1 MQREF
6 RHATYSDILDGMLAH
21 GARPGQGGH
30 LEGDAED
37 VRLALGRL
45 DCYAPL
51 ANEMANTFGVNR
63 AEALLREAVRGLGRY
78 RGSRI
83 RREVETRGLPLDVWH
98 LLQYWDH
105 AWATEEAVE
114 GSSRQV
120 HGREP
125 HYFAIDVNC
134 CSFHDQMSELC
145 PQRLAVLMCEEDHIA
160 VAKEFNPAIEV
171 WYPSLLTRGEA
182 KCSFRFTMPWEAA
195 EQAAQQARQQTEAAH
210 LAGKPLAG
218 EKKPG
223 KLDAADTYR
232 SLAELVV
239 IFYHYVVDS
248 LLRNV
253 GEEQTEAVVRRAMRA
268 FGAWRGRIM
277 REDHQK
283 RGWPLDIHSFITYFD
298 DPAAGDAWLANN
310 VTLTATAHT
319 KDVTR
324 SAYADMFDR
333 IGTGRF
339 AALMYEEALPAQAA
353 AYNPAIQVAIPMLM
367 ERGDPYS
374 RFSYTL
380 AG

>member
-1 MQREF
+1 MTADYIP
-6 RHATYSDILDGMLAH
+6 ATYANLIDLMLARS
-21 GARPGQGGH
+21 AKAGQGGH
-30 LEGDAED
+30 LEATPSEVG
-37 VRLALGRL
+37 LALARL
-45 DCYAPL
+45 DCYAFL
-51 ANEMANTFGVNR
+51 ASEIAQTFGMER
-63 AEALLREAVRGLGRY
+63 ADTLLREAVRGMGRY
-78 RGSRI
+78 RGNDM
-83 RREVETRGLPLDVWH
+83 RRDVELRGLPLDAQRV
-98 LLQYWDH
+98 QDYWDYPV
-105 AWATEEAVE
+105 EDAV
-114 GSSRQV
+114 SRVFDV
-120 HGREP
+120 HEP
-125 HYFAIDVNC
+125 HHVAFDVLG
-134 CSFHDQMSELC
+134 CSFHDQMVGLC
-145 PQRLAVLMCEEDHIA
+145 PQPLVVLMCEEIHIA

-195 EQAAQQARQQTEAAH
+195 EQAALQAQRQSEAAR
-210 LAGKPLAG
+210 LAGKPLVGVAKW
-218 EKKPG
+218 EKV
-223 KLDAADTYR
+223 DAAITYR
-232 SLAELVV
+232 ALARVIV
-239 IFYHYVVDS
+239 IFYHYIVDS

-253 GEEQTEAVVRRAMRA
+253 GEEQTEAIVRRAMQA

-283 RGWPLDIHSFITYFD
+283 RGWPLDVHSFITYFD

-367 ERGDPYS
+367 ERGDSYS

-380 AG
+380 AGESR